1 MPGVSSDRNN
11 LCPVDR
17 PADLHQ
23 ETSETGNQDGSSRGD
38 RMTDPDVP
46 TWVEFTTR
54 LRAVAD
60 ELGQQS
66 EAAWLMQHAADMI
79 CKAEDRIARLTE
91 AVTVA

>member
-1 MPGVSSDRNN
+1 
-11 LCPVDR
+11 
-17 PADLHQ
+17 
-23 ETSETGNQDGSSRGD
+23 
-38 RMTDPDVP
+38 MTDPDVP